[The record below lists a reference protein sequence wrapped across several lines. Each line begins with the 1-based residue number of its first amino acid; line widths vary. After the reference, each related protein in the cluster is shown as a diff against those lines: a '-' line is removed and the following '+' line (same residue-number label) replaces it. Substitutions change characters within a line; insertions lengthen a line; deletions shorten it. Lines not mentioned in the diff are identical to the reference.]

1 VSEKARD
8 LNGRLG
14 ALSSAVRAAR
24 ELDNRGSDRRGHAF
38 EKPIFGNMGALEV
51 M

>member
-1 VSEKARD
+1 MSEKARD

-14 ALSSAVRAAR
+14 ALSSAVRA